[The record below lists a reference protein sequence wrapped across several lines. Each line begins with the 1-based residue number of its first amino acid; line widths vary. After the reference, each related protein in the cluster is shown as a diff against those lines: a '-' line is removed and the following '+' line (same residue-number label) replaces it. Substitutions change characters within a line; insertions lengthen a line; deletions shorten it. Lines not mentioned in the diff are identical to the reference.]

1 MGGSKN
7 GGFLRKIAG
16 FSGFL
21 GGFLGGVRGVF
32 SWVFY
37 KNYQCIQE
45 FRDDDVGLLSK
56 NIKCF

>member
-21 GGFLGGVRGVF
+21 GVFLGGVRGVF
-32 SWVFY
+32 WRFFGG
-37 KNYQCIQE
+37 
-45 FRDDDVGLLSK
+45 FRGCGWWLW
-56 NIKCF
+56 